1 MKPWLR
7 SPVGDMVVTLGLAS
21 LVCLV
26 LYGYTVHRAGEV
38 VFRYL
43 PGNLVLAWLPV
54 LLALLLARL
63 LKTRLWSS
71 WPTLA
76 VSLAWLVF
84 LPNSFY
90 IVTDLIHLQGVYTST
105 VVADSV
111 MFAAFV
117 VTGLLLGFTSLYLVH
132 RELLQRLS
140 TNWAVGYVT
149 AILFLCSLAI
159 YIGRDLRWNSWDVL
173 VSPAGMLFDLS
184 DRLLHPS
191 QYGDVLSVSLSFFV
205 LLGGMYLVA
214 WRLVEAATRSGQ
226 E

>member
-1 MKPWLR
+1 
-7 SPVGDMVVTLGLAS
+7 
-21 LVCLV
+21 
-26 LYGYTVHRAGEV
+26 
-38 VFRYL
+38 
-43 PGNLVLAWLPV
+43 
-54 LLALLLARL
+54 LLARL